1 MNRISVLDCT
11 LRDGG
16 YVNNFLFGNGAIK
29 DIIRGLSKA
38 AVDIIECG
46 FLKSGEE
53 NPDVSLFGSIRQLQN
68 VIGKKN
74 KNLMYVAM
82 VQCGAISCDE
92 IDIYNGKSIDGIR
105 LTFHEHEIEEAFAF
119 GRQLMDKGYKVFMQP
134 VGTTT
139 YEDQTLINLI
149 KRVNNLMPFA
159 FYMVDTLGMM
169 YKNDLIRLF
178 YIIDH
183 NLDKR
188 IALGFHSHNNLQMS
202 FANAQELAQ
211 LNSPRN
217 IIIDAS
223 VLGMGRG
230 AGNLNTELL
239 IQYLNVNF
247 GTRYDNLE
255 LMDILDKYI
264 RPLGAIYKWG
274 YDAAYYIAAVAGCHP
289 NYASFLLN
297 RQTLH
302 MHDINTIL
310 NGLDEEKRT
319 LYDEKYMETE
329 YLKYMD
335 HYVDDED
342 ARRVIREAIGEKKVL
357 IIAPGKSVRGNK
369 NDIKKMAADGTCF
382 VISINFLPSGI
393 PVDMVYISNLKRFKN
408 VEELKQYTGIRI
420 VVTSN
425 IKLKDENNFL
435 VVNYSSYL
443 NEDNCI
449 MDNAGLMCINLLSKL
464 NVKNY
469 ILAGFDG
476 FSGNIKENYYE
487 QSLYL
492 DVEEER
498 LADMNRATARRF
510 EQLSKQIDIS
520 FLTESTYEMN
530 I

>member
-16 YVNNFLFGNGAIK
+16 YVNNFLFGNAAIK

-46 FLKSGEE
+46 FLKSGAE
-53 NPDVSLFGSIRQLQN
+53 NPDASLFGSIKQLQN

-82 VQCGAISCDE
+82 IQCGAISCDE
-92 IDIYNGKSIDGIR
+92 IDFYDGKSIDGIR
-105 LTFHEHEIEEAFAF
+105 LTFHEYEIEEAFAF
-119 GRQLMDKGYKVFMQP
+119 AGQLMDKGYKVFMQP

-139 YEDQTLINLI
+139 YEDQMLINLI
-149 KRVNNLMPFA
+149 KRVNELKPFA
-159 FYMVDTLGMM
+159 FYVVDTFGMM
-169 YKNDLIRLF
+169 YKNDLLRLF

-183 NLDKR
+183 NLDIR

-202 FANAQELAQ
+202 FANAQELVQ

-264 RPLGAIYKWG
+264 KPLGAIYKWG
-274 YDAAYYIAAVAGCHP
+274 YDAAYYIAAVVGCHP

-297 RQTLH
+297 RQTLN
-302 MHDINTIL
+302 MYDINMIL

-319 LYDEKYMETE
+319 LFDEKYMETE

-342 ARRVIREAIGEKKVL
+342 ARRVIQEAIGEKKVL

-369 NDIKKMAADGTCF
+369 DDIKRMAVDGCF

-393 PVDMVYISNLKRFKN
+393 PVDMVYISNVKRFKN
-408 VEELKQYTGIRI
+408 IEELKQYTDIRI

-425 IKLKDENNFL
+425 IELKGENNFL

-443 NEDNCI
+443 NEDNSI
-449 MDNAGLMCINLLSKL
+449 VDNAGLMCINLLSKL

-498 LADMNRATARRF
+498 QADMNRATARRF

-520 FLTESTYEMN
+520 FLTESTYEK
-530 I
+530 II